1 MGINIRAI
9 AQADLQTISKL
20 YVSVFSSPPWNED
33 WEFAWAYERLNW
45 IFQSQGFTGYMAL
58 EGEET
63 LGAIMGHFVP
73 FKGKTGFT
81 IVEFLVA
88 TNHQNRGIGSRL
100 LTQLESELQLAN
112 YDFVSLLTAKDT
124 NPESFYIKHSY
135 QREHKIV
142 LLNKEL

>member
-1 MGINIRAI
+1 MNIRAI
-9 AQADLQTISKL
+9 AQQDLQTISKL
-20 YVSVFSSPPWNED
+20 YVSVFSNPPWNED
-33 WEFAWAYERLNW
+33 WEFSWAYERLNW
-45 IFQSQGFTGYMAL
+45 VFQSQAFAGYMAL

-73 FKGKTGFT
+73 FKGEKGFT

-88 TNHQNRGIGSRL
+88 TNHQNQGVGSKL

-124 NPESFYIKHSY
+124 EPESFYIKQNY
-135 QREHKIV
+135 QRDHKIV